1 MLCFRLRLIAD
12 KDHLRRS
19 VVSLECPFSHRHVES
34 AAMQQASHS
43 EHHYIHRIG
52 WIRAAVLGANDGI
65 LSIASLLMGVAAATQ
80 DQTTLLVSGIAGLT
94 AGAFSMAAGEFV
106 SVSSQADIERADLAI
121 ERRAIAENPED
132 ELAELAEIYRSRGLE
147 AELATEVARQ
157 LMAHDPLGAHARDE
171 LGMTEF
177 SAAKPYQ
184 AAAASAFAFSLG
196 AAIPLLAALV
206 SPNSLIMPAT
216 AMAAIIALAVLGAIS
231 ARASGASVVRAVF
244 RVSAWGIA
252 AMAITSGI
260 GTLIGIAL

>member
-1 MLCFRLRLIAD
+1 MLCFRLSLIAD

-80 DQTTLLVSGIAGLT
+80 DQTTLMVSGIAGLT

-121 ERRAIAENPED
+121 ERRAIARVWKVFSLQKATK
-132 ELAELAEIYRSRGLE
+132 LARAP
-147 AELATEVARQ
+147 
-157 LMAHDPLGAHARDE
+157 H
-171 LGMTEF
+171 
-177 SAAKPYQ
+177 Q
-184 AAAASAFAFSLG
+184 AAVTV
-196 AAIPLLAALV
+196 I
-206 SPNSLIMPAT
+206 T
-216 AMAAIIALAVLGAIS
+216 
-231 ARASGASVVRAVF
+231 
-244 RVSAWGIA
+244 RVAQK
-252 AMAITSGI
+252 T
-260 GTLIGIAL
+260 